1 MRPKGRPD
9 GESAPKRAGAKGP
22 PAARKGPSL
31 RIALLWTAALVA
43 LAVTLFPFYWMLNTS
58 LKPASEV
65 FASPPTFVSA
75 QWSLAAY
82 RTIFETRAIGRYF
95 VNSMIVAVGST
106 ALSVVLASLA
116 AYGLT
121 RFFPRGATPFVM
133 FLLFTKML
141 PETLLIIPYFQLMS
155 SVGLIN
161 SFAALILAYSS
172 FALPFSVWMLIGFF
186 RSIPREVDE
195 AATMDGASILQTF
208 WRVVLPLARPGL
220 VAVALFTFLIA
231 WNSYVWA
238 LVLTTDASMFVLS
251 VGIANMVGEY
261 RVQWNELMAA
271 AVVAAVPVMVLFAFL
286 ERHLVDAITAGAV
299 KG

>member
-1 MRPKGRPD
+1 MKRPRP
-9 GESAPKRAGAKGP
+9 
-22 PAARKGPSL
+22 ARQ
-31 RIALLWTAALVA
+31 ALLWIAALLA

-58 LKPASEV
+58 LKPAPEV
-65 FASPPTFVSA
+65 FVSPPTFVSA
-75 QWSLAAY
+75 HWSLDAY
-82 RTIFETRAIGRYF
+82 STLLATRPVARYF
-95 VNSMIVAVGST
+95 LNSLVVALGST
-106 ALSVVLASLA
+106 ALSVLLAALA
-116 AYGLT
+116 AYGVT
-121 RFFPRGATPFVM
+121 RFFPRGALPFVL

-155 SVGLIN
+155 DLGLLN
-161 SFAALILAYSS
+161 TYWALILAYSS

-186 RSIPREVDE
+186 RSIPRELDE
-195 AATMDGASILQTF
+195 AALIDGAGVLQTF
-208 WRVVLPLARPGL
+208 FRVILPLARPGL

-271 AVVAAVPVMVLFAFL
+271 AVIAAIPVMALYSLL
-286 ERHLVDAITAGAV
+286 ERHLVNAITAGAV

>member
-1 MRPKGRPD
+1 MTRRAPGRT
-9 GESAPKRAGAKGP
+9 
-22 PAARKGPSL
+22 
-31 RIALLWTAALVA
+31 ALLWAIGLVA
-43 LAVTLFPFYWMLNTS
+43 ASVMIFPFYWMLNTS
-58 LKPASEV
+58 LKPTPEV
-65 FASPPTFVSA
+65 FASPPTFVSS
-75 QWSLAAY
+75 QWSLDAY
-82 RTIFETRAIGRYF
+82 RTIFATRSIGRYF
-95 VNSMIVAVGST
+95 VNSVIVAVGAT

-155 SVGLIN
+155 DVGLLN
-161 SFAALILAYSS
+161 THLALILAYSS

-186 RSIPREVDE
+186 RSIPREIDE
-195 AATMDGASILQTF
+195 AAMIDGATVLQTF
-208 WRVVLPLARPGL
+208 ARVVLPLARPGL

-271 AVVAAVPVMVLFAFL
+271 SVIAALPVMVLYSLL
-286 ERHLVDAITAGAV
+286 ERHLVSAITAGAV

>member
-1 MRPKGRPD
+1 MT
-9 GESAPKRAGAKGP
+9 RAS
-22 PAARKGPSL
+22 PAHA
-31 RIALLWTAALVA
+31 ALLWTVTIAVA
-43 LAVTLFPFYWMLNTS
+43 VVVIFPFYWMLNTS
-58 LKPASEV
+58 LKPSAEV
-65 FASPPTFVSA
+65 FASPPTFVSS
-75 QWSLAAY
+75 QWSLDAY
-82 RTIFETRAIGRYF
+82 RSLFATRAIGRYF
-95 VNSMIVAVGST
+95 VNSLIVALGAT

-141 PETLLIIPYFQLMS
+141 PETLLIIPYFRLMS
-155 SVGLIN
+155 DVGLLN
-161 SFAALILAYSS
+161 THLALILAYSS

-186 RSIPREVDE
+186 RSIPREIDE
-195 AATMDGASILQTF
+195 AAQMDGASVLQTF
-208 WRVVLPLARPGL
+208 ARVILPLARPGL

-271 AVVAAVPVMVLFAFL
+271 AVIAALPVMVLYSLL
-286 ERHLVDAITAGAV
+286 ERHLLSAITAGAV

>member
-1 MRPKGRPD
+1 MRI
-9 GESAPKRAGAKGP
+9 GAS
-22 PAARKGPSL
+22 RKVVTWSV
-31 RIALLWTAALVA
+31 ALVA
-43 LAVTLFPFYWMLNTS
+43 LAVVLFPFYWMLNTS
-58 LKPASEV
+58 LKPPSEV
-65 FASPPTFVSA
+65 FASPPAFVSPN
-75 QWSLAAY
+75 WSLDAY
-82 RTIFETRAIGRYF
+82 VALFSTRPVGRYF
-95 VNSMIVAVGST
+95 VNSLVVAIGST
-106 ALSVVLASLA
+106 VVSVSLAALA

-155 SVGLIN
+155 ELN
-161 SFAALILAYSS
+161 LLNTYLALILAYSS

-186 RSIPREVDE
+186 RSIPREIDE
-195 AATMDGASILQTF
+195 AAVVDGATVLQAF
-208 WRVVLPLARPGL
+208 RRVILPLARPGL
-220 VAVALFTFLIA
+220 TAVALFTFLLA

-238 LVLTTDASMFVLS
+238 LVLTTDSSMFVLS

-271 AVVAAVPVMVLFAFL
+271 AFVAALPVMVLYSML

>member
-1 MRPKGRPD
+1 MKRPR
-9 GESAPKRAGAKGP
+9 RAGQA
-22 PAARKGPSL
+22 
-31 RIALLWTAALVA
+31 ILWVVALVA

-58 LKPASEV
+58 LKPTADV

-75 QWSLAAY
+75 HWSFDAYASLLRSRPVARYFANSLIVALGSTMLSVLLAA
-82 RTIFETRAIGRYF
+82 
-95 VNSMIVAVGST
+95 
-106 ALSVVLASLA
+106 LA
-116 AYGLT
+116 AYGVT
-121 RFFPRGATPFVM
+121 RFFPRGATPFVL

-155 SVGLIN
+155 DLGLLN
-161 SFAALILAYSS
+161 TYWALILAYSS

-186 RSIPREVDE
+186 RSIPRELDE
-195 AATMDGASILQTF
+195 AAHIDGAGVLQTF
-208 WRVVLPLARPGL
+208 FRVILPLARPGL

-238 LVLTTDASMFVLS
+238 LVLTTDASMFVMS

-271 AVVAAVPVMVLFAFL
+271 AVIAAVPVMALYALL
-286 ERHLVDAITAGAV
+286 ERHLVNAITAGAV

>member
-1 MRPKGRPD
+1 MT
-9 GESAPKRAGAKGP
+9 RAS
-22 PAARKGPSL
+22 PART
-31 RIALLWTAALVA
+31 ALLWTVTIAVA
-43 LAVTLFPFYWMLNTS
+43 VVMIFPFYWMLNTS
-58 LKPASEV
+58 LKPSAEV
-65 FASPPTFVSA
+65 FASPPTFVSS
-75 QWSLAAY
+75 QWSLDAY
-82 RTIFETRAIGRYF
+82 RSLFATRSIGRYF
-95 VNSMIVAVGST
+95 VNSLIVALGAT

-155 SVGLIN
+155 DIGLLN
-161 SFAALILAYSS
+161 THAALILAYSS

-186 RSIPREVDE
+186 RSIPREIDE
-195 AATMDGASILQTF
+195 AARMDGATVLQAF
-208 WRVVLPLARPGL
+208 VRVILPLARPGL

-271 AVVAAVPVMVLFAFL
+271 AVIAALPVMVLYSLL
-286 ERHLVDAITAGAV
+286 ERHLVSAITAGAV

>member
-1 MRPKGRPD
+1 MARRDECRGIAVTRRAPGRT
-9 GESAPKRAGAKGP
+9 
-22 PAARKGPSL
+22 
-31 RIALLWTAALVA
+31 ALLWTIAIVAA
-43 LAVTLFPFYWMLNTS
+43 AVMIFPFYWMLNTS
-58 LKPASEV
+58 LKPTAEV
-65 FASPPTFVSA
+65 FVSPPTFVSS
-75 QWSLAAY
+75 QWSLDAY
-82 RTIFETRAIGRYF
+82 RTILATRSIGRYF
-95 VNSMIVAVGST
+95 VNSVIVAIGAT
-106 ALSVVLASLA
+106 TLSVVLASLA

-155 SVGLIN
+155 DVGLLN
-161 SFAALILAYSS
+161 THLALILAYSS

-186 RSIPREVDE
+186 RSIPRELDE
-195 AATMDGASILQTF
+195 AARIDGASVLQAF
-208 WRVVLPLARPGL
+208 WRVILPLARPGL

-271 AVVAAVPVMVLFAFL
+271 SVIAALPVMVLYSLL
-286 ERHLVDAITAGAV
+286 ERHLVSAITAGAV